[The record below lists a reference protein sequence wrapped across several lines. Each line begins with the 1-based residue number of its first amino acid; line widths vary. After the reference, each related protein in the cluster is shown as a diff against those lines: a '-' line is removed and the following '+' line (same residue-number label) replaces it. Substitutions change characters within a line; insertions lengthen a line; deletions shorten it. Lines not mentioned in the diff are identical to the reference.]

1 MAFRNPAKWS
11 NTLEQFVDY
20 YSVFGHFVGLA
31 LKGLMACKELV
42 FDYKF
47 WAEKKLLFQYP
58 KRVFLALS
66 KLFLFKV
73 KFLIIHCDERQTLL
87 FYTLKFFRGYL
98 SPTPA
103 TMFFYSG
110 RWNEILPVS
119 MNIVLV
125 LNFIFSL
132 QWEN

>member
-47 WAEKKLLFQYP
+47 
-58 KRVFLALS
+58 
-66 KLFLFKV
+66 
-73 KFLIIHCDERQTLL
+73 
-87 FYTLKFFRGYL
+87 
-98 SPTPA
+98 
-103 TMFFYSG
+103 
-110 RWNEILPVS
+110 
-119 MNIVLV
+119 
-125 LNFIFSL
+125 
-132 QWEN
+132 